1 VELRFSSNFSINS
14 NSIALAN
21 KVSFDNELTLTF
33 LNSNEVT
40 FSGEV
45 HFSKKV
51 TFPNS
56 TKITFLGKV
65 HNVHNIIG
73 ENLTL
78 IYGGSESQDINT
90 HVHNASQ
97 VILAGSGEKLVL
109 STTIHGSLIIQEGV
123 ILQNESW
130 SSVAITVNGDV
141 INNGI
146 MNANG
151 SISVKVSGNILNNGT
166 IKNTEEGR
174 MYMEI
179 AGNITNNGIWNNYHT
194 SISTVTGNLI
204 QSVELRFSSNFSINS
219 NSIALANKVSFD
231 NELTLTFLNSN
242 EVTFSGEVHFS
253 KKVTFPN
260 STKITFLGKVHNVH
274 NIIGEN
280 LTLIYGGSESQDIN
294 THVHNASQ
302 VILAGSGEKLVLSTT
317 IHGSLIIQEGVIL
330 QNESWSSV
338 AITVNGD
345 VINNGIMNANGSISV
360 KVSGNILNNG
370 TIKNTEEGRMY
381 MEIAGNITNNGIW
394 NNYHTSISTVTGNL
408 IQSVELRF
416 SSNFS
421 INSNSIA
428 LANKVSFDNE
438 LTLTFLNSNEVT
450 FSGEVHFSK
459 KVTFPNSTK
468 ITFLGKVHN
477 VHNIIGENLTLIYG
491 GSESQDIN
499 THVHNAS
506 QVILA
511 GSGEK
516 LVLSTT
522 IHGSLIIQEG
532 VILQNESW
540 SSVAITVNGDVIN
553 NGIMNANGSISVK
566 VSGNILNNGTIKN
579 TEEGRMYMEIAG
591 NITNNGIWNNYHTS
605 ISTVTGNLIQSVE
618 LRFSSNFSINSNSIA
633 LANKVS
639 FDNELTLTFLNS
651 NEVTFSGEVHFSKK
665 VTFPNSTKITFLGKV
680 HNVHNIIGENL
691 TLIYGG
697 SESQDINTHVHNA
710 SQVIL
715 AGSGEKLVLSTTI
728 HGSLIIQEG
737 VILQNE
743 SWSSVAITVN
753 GDVINNG
760 IMNANGSI
768 SVKVSGNI
776 LNNGTIKN
784 TEEGRMYM
792 EIAGNITNNGIWN
805 NYRTTL
811 TFPSGEFR
819 MTGTPTWE
827 EPKRASSYDITDYLN
842 TQHHWQVSV
851 DGGPW
856 SEQRGINDPSLVA
869 LPTVPEVTIPE
880 PSKPDTPKICET
892 SKPSNAPATFNGIT
906 AELYL
911 PQVRI
916 NTQYGN
922 VYSINLAFQSASP
935 THFTFKLTDFCQFEN
950 PLTIADGENTAI
962 LNDTKGIIYIPS
974 IDVDGISFY
983 ANLYLVKTEGWI
995 FKKELDNL
1003 VGEEAILD
1011 NNKEVTFK
1019 TPILEVISF
1028 GQGGPLVPLIDTL
1041 SLVNE
1046 IELSSGIL
1054 MINAILDKFENPLDP
1069 EGIYW
1074 KLGQMFPKFNNELIS
1089 EVAVQENLDL
1099 AIWKR
1104 MGQDDYKFTLQSYYN
1119 PNDPTGYYWRY
1130 VECPTLDKKYLSP
1143 GSLFNIDNASC
1154 RQKADMHLFI
1164 TSVLPKLIHL
1174 ANAYNHGI
1182 DAIVDAQK
1190 FVQNTIDGVKM
1201 AYSVTSDIQD
1211 LAKINNLNKI
1221 DYAQLQDTS
1230 TNILQRQLGLT
1241 ANLIFNG
1248 EDDYIAR
1255 GIVNTT
1261 SQIITALRS
1270 CIPGT
1275 SNIKGCTGLA
1285 IDLGGD
1291 VISTINNFAAS
1302 IALKENTEKLNSITC
1317 TLDYLSKYYSFGG
1330 SRKMLAKSVGLSQ
1343 DASNF
1348 VIKDVLAKTNVC
1360 NSSNMNYTLS
1370 LIERYQEQISTLN
1383 SLNSIS
1389 QKPEP

>member
-1 VELRFSSNFSINS
+1 MLGLLLWIPQGWAATIHSTSAGGDWNKAETWVGGQVPTKDDNVVINGVVNGTDTTMAGLTVSSGAVLQSPS
-14 NSIALAN
+14 NSTSNWYLTVNGNITNNGIIQDNQAGGQLYVKTFGDTTNNGVWQNKHTTLNGNLTNQGEWKSQKTLLAGEQTKSLTSITPIDGEIVFQN
-21 KVSFDNELTLTF
+21 SFEIINNLVFTGNVSFNKQVIILGSNTLTL
-33 LNSNEVT
+33 LGNVQLPVT
-40 FSGEV
+40 IEGNGTLMLAGEDQTISSG
-45 HFSKKV
+45 
-51 TFPNS
+51 
-56 TKITFLGKV
+56 
-65 HNVHNIIG
+65 
-73 ENLTL
+73 NLTA
-78 IYGGSESQDINT
+78 N
-90 HVHNASQ
+90 N
-97 VILAGSGEKLVL
+97 VILGGSGEKSIGDTVVNGAL
-109 STTIHGSLIIQEGV
+109 SINEGV
-123 ILQNESW
+123 SLQSPFN
-130 SSVAITVNGDV
+130 SSSIWYLTVNGN
-141 INNGI
+141 ITNNGI
-146 MNANG
+146 IQDNQAGGQLYVKTFGDTTNNGVWQNKHTTLNGNLTNQGEWKSQKTLLAGEQTKSLTSITPIDGEIVFQNSFEIINNLVFTGNVSFNKQVIILGSNTLTLLGNVQLPVTIEGNGTLMLAGEDQTISSGNLTANNVILGGSGEKSIGDTVVNGALSINEGVSLQSPFNSSSIWYLTVNGNITNNGIIQDNQAGGQLYVKTFGDTTNNGVWQNKHTTLNGNLTNQGEWKSQKTLLAGEQTKSLTSITPIDGEIVFQNSFEIINNLVFTGNVSFNKQVIILGSNTLTLLGNVHLSVTIEGNGTLMLAGENQTISSGNLTANYVILGGSGEKSISDTVING
-151 SISVKVSGNILNNGT
+151 SLSVNKGISLQSSSNSTSNWYLTVNGNITNNGIIQDNPSGGKLYMKIAGNILNNGT
-166 IKNTEEGR
+166 
-174 MYMEI
+174 
-179 AGNITNNGIWNNYHT
+179 W
-194 SISTVTGNLI
+194 
-204 QSVELRFSSNFSINS
+204 
-219 NSIALANKVSFD
+219 D
-231 NELTLTFLNSN
+231 
-242 EVTFSGEVHFS
+242 
-253 KKVTFPN
+253 
-260 STKITFLGKVHNVH
+260 
-274 NIIGEN
+274 
-280 LTLIYGGSESQDIN
+280 
-294 THVHNASQ
+294 NAS
-302 VILAGSGEKLVLSTT
+302 
-317 IHGSLIIQEGVIL
+317 
-330 QNESWSSV
+330 
-338 AITVNGD
+338 
-345 VINNGIMNANGSISV
+345 
-360 KVSGNILNNG
+360 
-370 TIKNTEEGRMY
+370 
-381 MEIAGNITNNGIW
+381 
-394 NNYHTSISTVTGNL
+394 
-408 IQSVELRF
+408 
-416 SSNFS
+416 
-421 INSNSIA
+421 
-428 LANKVSFDNE
+428 
-438 LTLTFLNSNEVT
+438 
-450 FSGEVHFSK
+450 
-459 KVTFPNSTK
+459 
-468 ITFLGKVHN
+468 
-477 VHNIIGENLTLIYG
+477 
-491 GSESQDIN
+491 
-499 THVHNAS
+499 
-506 QVILA
+506 
-511 GSGEK
+511 
-516 LVLSTT
+516 
-522 IHGSLIIQEG
+522 
-532 VILQNESW
+532 
-540 SSVAITVNGDVIN
+540 
-553 NGIMNANGSISVK
+553 
-566 VSGNILNNGTIKN
+566 
-579 TEEGRMYMEIAG
+579 
-591 NITNNGIWNNYHTS
+591 
-605 ISTVTGNLIQSVE
+605 
-618 LRFSSNFSINSNSIA
+618 
-633 LANKVS
+633 
-639 FDNELTLTFLNS
+639 
-651 NEVTFSGEVHFSKK
+651 
-665 VTFPNSTKITFLGKV
+665 
-680 HNVHNIIGENL
+680 
-691 TLIYGG
+691 
-697 SESQDINTHVHNA
+697 
-710 SQVIL
+710 
-715 AGSGEKLVLSTTI
+715 
-728 HGSLIIQEG
+728 
-737 VILQNE
+737 
-743 SWSSVAITVN
+743 
-753 GDVINNG
+753 
-760 IMNANGSI
+760 
-768 SVKVSGNI
+768 
-776 LNNGTIKN
+776 
-784 TEEGRMYM
+784 
-792 EIAGNITNNGIWN
+792 
-805 NYRTTL
+805 TTL

-827 EPKRASSYDITDYLN
+827 DPKRASSYNITDYLN

-851 DGGPW
+851 DDVL
-856 SEQRGINDPSLVA
+856 SEQKGINDPSLVA
-869 LPTVPEVTIPE
+869 LPVVAVPEPTEPEPEPTTPE
-880 PSKPDTPKICET
+880 PSTPDTPKICET